1 MDEYRSYSKQLLQ
14 SIGRSCILYVIDSRR
29 IDTKEKVMKF
39 RTIAKIMQEQ
49 FGWNPPLHGEE

>member
-14 SIGRSCILYVIDSRR
+14 SIRRSCILYVIDSRR
-29 IDTKEKVMKF
+29 IDSKEKVMKF

-49 FGWNPPLHGEE
+49 FGWNPPPHWEE